1 VVDGCFRGADWSAS
15 LALGLLGLAGCAA
28 LPVVELDKAMP
39 PEVEF
44 HDRHGV
50 VSEARG
56 EQVLR
61 QLEGETGAPDMLRT
75 HLAYEQAVSIDSP
88 LVLGNRVTLLQNGP
102 ATHAAMLAAI
112 RAAID
117 HVNLETYIFDDG
129 ELGQEFAAL
138 LLEKQAS
145 GVQVNVMYDSVGGL
159 LTPQS
164 FFDRLREGGI
174 AVLEFNP
181 VNPLAKNPKT
191 WRMNNRDHRKQLVVD
206 GRVAFIGGVN
216 ISDSYSSSPSG
227 KQRSGK
233 KRPVTSDGETEGWR
247 DTHVQIEGPVVAEF
261 QRLFL
266 DTWAGQAGAPPSTR
280 NYYPEL
286 AAQGSEI
293 VRAIGSR
300 ADEEASP
307 IYKTLVSAIT
317 RAEVE
322 VHLTVAY
329 FGPDQ
334 VLLKALTG
342 AAQRGVKVKLVLPSY
357 TDSEAIFHLGRSYY
371 TKLLKAGVEIH
382 ERHGA
387 VMHAKTAVIDGAWS
401 TIGSSNL
408 DLRSFL
414 HNDEINAV
422 ILGGEFA
429 AQMDTMFAADLA
441 ESEQILLGE
450 WRRRSLWLRV
460 KERVARIGAYYL

>member
-1 VVDGCFRGADWSAS
+1 MALDSAGHS
-15 LALGLLGLAGCAA
+15 
-28 LPVVELDKAMP
+28 VVE
-39 PEVEF
+39 F
-44 HDRHGV
+44 QGQHGTI
-50 VSEARG
+50 SAAQG
-56 EQVLR
+56 ERVLQ
-61 QLEGETGAPDMLRT
+61 QLEDQTDASGILRT
-75 HLAYEQAVSIDSP
+75 HLAFEQAISIDSP
-88 LVLGNRVTLLQNGP
+88 LVLGNRVTLLQDGP
-102 ATHAAMLAAI
+102 DTHAAMFDAI

-129 ELGQEFAAL
+129 ELGQQFAEL

-145 GVQVNVMYDSVGGL
+145 GVHVNVLYDSVGGL

-191 WRMNNRDHRKQLVVD
+191 WRMNHRDHRKQLVID
-206 GRVAFIGGVN
+206 GRIAFIGGVN
-216 ISDSYSSSPSG
+216 ISDSYSSLPSG
-227 KQRSGK
+227 KPGSGK
-233 KRPVTSDGETEGWR
+233 KRPVTPDGEEEGWR
-247 DTHVQIEGPVVAEF
+247 DTHIQIEGPVVAEF

-266 DTWAGQAGAPPSTR
+266 DTWARQAGAPPTTR
-280 NYYPEL
+280 HYYPEL
-286 AAQGSEI
+286 VAQGNDI

-317 RAEVE
+317 RAEAE
-322 VHLTVAY
+322 IHLTVAY
-329 FGPDQ
+329 FGPDP

-357 TDSEAIFHLGRSYY
+357 TDSAAIFHLGRSHY
-371 TKLLKAGVEIH
+371 TRLLRAGVEIH

-387 VMHAKTAVIDGAWS
+387 VMHAKTAVIDGVWS

-422 ILGGEFA
+422 VLGGEFA
-429 AQMDTMFAADLA
+429 RQMDAMFAADLV
-441 ESEQILLGE
+441 ESEQILLAD
-450 WRRRSLWLRV
+450 WQRRALWLRI
-460 KERVARIGAYYL
+460 KERLARLGAYWL

>member
-1 VVDGCFRGADWSAS
+1 MFLTVR
-15 LALGLLGLAGCAA
+15 LAVGLLGLAGCAA
-28 LPVVELDKAMP
+28 LPSVEPELDRAGHS
-39 PEVEF
+39 EVQF
-44 HDRHGV
+44 QGRHGTI
-50 VSEARG
+50 SEAHG
-56 EQVLR
+56 ERVLQ
-61 QLEGETGAPDMLRT
+61 QLEDDSAASGILRT
-75 HLAYEQAVSIDSP
+75 HLVYEQAIAIDSP
-88 LVLGNRVTLLQNGP
+88 LVLGNKVTLLQDGP
-102 ATHAAMLAAI
+102 DTHAAMFEAI

-129 ELGQEFAAL
+129 ELGQQFAEL

-145 GVQVNVMYDSVGGL
+145 GVQVNVLYDSVGGL

-191 WRMNNRDHRKQLVVD
+191 WQMNHRDHRKQLVVD

-216 ISDSYSSSPSG
+216 ISDAYSSSPAG
-227 KQRSGK
+227 KPGPGK
-233 KRPVTSDGETEGWR
+233 KQPVTPDREEEGWR
-247 DTHVQIEGPVVAEF
+247 DTHIQIEGPVVAEF

-266 DTWAGQAGAPPSTR
+266 DTWTRQAGAPPTTR
-280 NYYPEL
+280 LYYPEL
-286 AAQGSEI
+286 PAQGTEI

-307 IYKTLVSAIT
+307 IYETLVSAIT
-317 RAEVE
+317 RAEIE

-329 FGPDQ
+329 FGPDP

-342 AAQRGVKVKLVLPSY
+342 AAQRGVTVKLVLPSY
-357 TDSEAIFHLGRSYY
+357 TDSWAIFHLGRSHY
-371 TKLLKAGVEIH
+371 TRLLRAGVEIH

-387 VMHAKTAVIDGAWS
+387 VMHAKTAVIDGVWS

-408 DLRSFL
+408 DWRSFQ

-422 ILGGEFA
+422 VLGVEFA
-429 AQMDTMFAADLA
+429 TQMDAMFAADLA
-441 ESEQILLGE
+441 ESEQIVLGE
-450 WRRRSLWLRV
+450 WKHRSWGLRI
-460 KERVARIGAYYL
+460 KERVARLGAYWL